1 LPADNQEVSPV
12 KRAIPI
18 ALVVVLTV
26 VACGGESGGSEE
38 GPLVVYSG
46 RAEELV
52 APLIEEF
59 EESSGLV
66 VEVRYADSSELAA
79 TLLAEEEET
88 EADVFFAQDP
98 ASLGAV
104 AELMIELPESTL
116 GLVDP
121 KYRDRGGRWIGT
133 SGRVRVVVHNTGSD
147 VPLPDT
153 IDDTTAPEWAGQLG
167 VAPTN
172 GSFLAFVSAM
182 ILERGEDGT
191 RQWLEAL
198 AANDPVEFDGNAPIV
213 EATDNGELAGGLV
226 NHYYLL
232 RLRAEGGG
240 QNSENWFIPAGDVGT
255 LVMPAGAAI
264 TLNTQ
269 NPDGAQRFVDFL
281 LDEEAQAYFAT
292 ETFEY
297 PLIEQVAAPEGVPA
311 LSEINSPDI
320 DLSEL
325 AGVLDLATRLVAEAG
340 LV

>member
-1 LPADNQEVSPV
+1 MMRKVFIGAVLAVST
-12 KRAIPI
+12 I
-18 ALVVVLTV
+18 A
-26 VACGGESGGSEE
+26 ACGSDGGSDD
-38 GPLVVYSG
+38 GAMVIYSG
-46 RAEELV
+46 RSEELV

-59 EESSGLV
+59 ESSSGID
-66 VEVRYADSSELAA
+66 VEVRFGDSGELAA
-79 TLLAEEEET
+79 TLLAEGEQT

-104 AELMIELPESTL
+104 SELMAVLPETTL
-116 GLVDP
+116 DLIDT
-121 KYRDRGGRWIGT
+121 KYQDRAGRWIGT
-133 SGRVRVVVHNTGSD
+133 SGRVRVVVHNNGSD
-147 VPLPDT
+147 VPLPET
-153 IDDTTAPEWAGQLG
+153 IDDTVAPEWAGQLG

-182 ILERGEDGT
+182 ILERGEEGT
-191 RQWLEAL
+191 RDWLEAL

-232 RLRAEGGG
+232 RLRAEGSG
-240 QNSENWFIPAGDVGT
+240 QNAENWFIPAGDVGS

-264 TLNTQ
+264 LANSS
-269 NPDGAQRFVDFL
+269 NPEGAQQFVEFL
-281 LDEEAQAYFAT
+281 LADEAQTYFAT

-297 PLIEQVAAPEGVPA
+297 PLVDGVAPPEGAPA
-311 LSEINSPDI
+311 LAEINSPDI

-325 AGVLDLATRLVAEAG
+325 AGVLDLATTLVAEAG

>member
-1 LPADNQEVSPV
+1 
-12 KRAIPI
+12 
-18 ALVVVLTV
+18 
-26 VACGGESGGSEE
+26 
-38 GPLVVYSG
+38 
-46 RAEELV
+46 
-52 APLIEEF
+52 LIEDF
-59 EESSGLV
+59 EAGSGMD
-66 VEVRYADSSELAA
+66 VEVRFGDSGELAA
-79 TLLAEEEET
+79 TLLAEGEDT

-98 ASLGAV
+98 ASLGAA
-104 AELMIELPESTL
+104 AELMGELPESTL
-116 GLVDP
+116 GLVDA
-121 KYRDRGGRWIGT
+121 KYRDTGGRWVGT
-133 SGRVRVVVHNTGSD
+133 SGRVRVVVYNTGSD
-147 VPLPDT
+147 VPLPQT
-153 IDDTTAPEWAGQLG
+153 IDDTVGPDWAGQLG

-213 EATDNGELAGGLV
+213 EATDNGELSGGLV

-232 RLRAEGGG
+232 RLRAEGAG
-240 QNSENWFIPAGDVGT
+240 QTSENWFIPAGDVGS

-264 TLNTQ
+264 TAGTT
-269 NPDGAQRFVDFL
+269 NPEGAQQFVDFL
-281 LDEEAQAYFAT
+281 LAEEAQTYFAT

-297 PLIEQVAAPEGVPA
+297 PLLEGVPA
-311 LSEINSPDI
+311 PEGAPPLAEINSPDV